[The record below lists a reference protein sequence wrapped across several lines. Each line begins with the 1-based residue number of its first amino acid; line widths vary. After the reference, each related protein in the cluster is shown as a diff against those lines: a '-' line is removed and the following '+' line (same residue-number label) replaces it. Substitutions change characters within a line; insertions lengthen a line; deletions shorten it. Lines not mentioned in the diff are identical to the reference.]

1 MAGMSGILFYSNN
14 CKYSSNL
21 LKVMMDQDIL
31 RFFTQKCIDNMDTN
45 ELIQMGLKVV
55 PTLVVVNKSAS
66 GNNKQIYEEAKAFE
80 WVQQLL
86 TNRRE
91 SMIKMADQR
100 RRLIQINNIKSKH
113 HDGLHDH
120 DPLETGGVSDDFAY
134 WAQDM
139 TKDID
144 IAQPKSFLP
153 FGKDDQYSIA
163 TFMNSKEKEYKINE
177 ADQKRRLAEI
187 EQTRKMQN
195 NSIQEMN
202 EKQHM
207 DAVMKSDYGL

>member
-14 CKYSSNL
+14 CQYSANL
-21 LKVMMDQDIL
+21 RKVMMDQDIL
-31 RFFTQKCIDNMDTN
+31 RFFTQKCIEGIKTD
-45 ELIQMGLKVV
+45 ELIQMGLRVV
-55 PTLVVVNKSAS
+55 PTLVVINKTNT
-66 GNNKQIYEEAKAFE
+66 GTNKQIYEETKAFE

-91 SMIKMADQR
+91 NMIKMADQR

-134 WAQDM
+134 WSADM

-153 FGKDDQYSIA
+153 YGKDDQYSIA
-163 TFMNSKEKEYKINE
+163 TFIDNKKFKLTEDE
-177 ADQKRRLAEI
+177 QKRRIAEVELA
-187 EQTRKMQN
+187 RKSQDN
-195 NSIQEMN
+195 AIKGIN
-202 EKQHM
+202 ERQHM
-207 DAVMKSDYGL
+207 EAVAKSDMGF

>member
-1 MAGMSGILFYSNN
+1 
-14 CKYSSNL
+14 
-21 LKVMMDQDIL
+21 MMDQDIL
-31 RFFTQKCIDNMDTN
+31 RFFTQKCIEGIKTD
-45 ELIQMGLKVV
+45 ELIQMGLRVV
-55 PTLVVVNKSAS
+55 PTLVVINKTNT
-66 GNNKQIYEEAKAFE
+66 GTNKQIYEETKAFE

-91 SMIKMADQR
+91 NMIKMADER

-134 WAQDM
+134 WSADM

-153 FGKDDQYSIA
+153 YGKDDQYSIA
-163 TFMNSKEKEYKINE
+163 TFIDNKKFKLTEDE
-177 ADQKRRLAEI
+177 QKRRIAEVELA
-187 EQTRKMQN
+187 RKSQDN
-195 NSIQEMN
+195 AIKGIN
-202 EKQHM
+202 ERQHM
-207 DAVMKSDYGL
+207 EAVVKSDMGF

>member
-14 CKYSSNL
+14 CQYSTNL
-21 LKVMMDQDIL
+21 RKVMMDQDIL
-31 RFFTQKCIDNMDTN
+31 RFFTQKCIEGIKTD
-45 ELIQMGLKVV
+45 ELIQMGLRVV
-55 PTLVVVNKSAS
+55 PTLVVINKTNT
-66 GNNKQIYEEAKAFE
+66 GTNKQIYEETKAFE

-91 SMIKMADQR
+91 NMIKMADER

-134 WAQDM
+134 WSADM

-153 FGKDDQYSIA
+153 YGKDDQYSIA
-163 TFMNSKEKEYKINE
+163 TFIDNKKFKLTEDE
-177 ADQKRRLAEI
+177 QKRRIAEVELA
-187 EQTRKMQN
+187 RKSQDN
-195 NSIQEMN
+195 AIKGIN
-202 EKQHM
+202 ERQHM
-207 DAVMKSDYGL
+207 EAVVKSDMGF